1 MEKPKKP
8 RNIMKLDEVVVNRIA
23 AGEIIQR
30 PANALKELLENSLDA
45 GSTTIQ
51 VTVKD
56 GGLKLLKILDNGSGI
71 NKEDME
77 ILCERFTTSK
87 LEKFEDLSA
96 IGTFGFRGEALA
108 SISHVAHLTIT
119 TKTSETPCAYM
130 CTYSDGKL
138 IGTPKAVA
146 GNQVCIKVQRCSQN
160 SFGGCPFGLIF
171 KTSK

>member
-1 MEKPKKP
+1 M
-8 RNIMKLDEVVVNRIA
+8 
-23 AGEIIQR
+23 
-30 PANALKELLENSLDA
+30 
-45 GSTTIQ
+45 
-51 VTVKD
+51 
-56 GGLKLLKILDNGSGI
+56 KILDNGSGI

-119 TKTSETPCAYM
+119 TKTSESPCAYM

-138 IGTPKAVA
+138 IGNPKAVA
-146 GNQVCIKVQRCSQN
+146 GNQVCRILARSMHSLV
-160 SFGGCPFGLIF
+160 FGLIF
-171 KTSK
+171 